1 MSQPIEKLTFVMLTG
16 KNYHLWV
23 RQATFRLIGRDK
35 LELVNGERPAPI
47 IKKKLESQQ
56 KRRRKLLENGEEITT
71 RCAAG

>member
-47 IKKKLESQQ
+47 TKKNWRAN
-56 KRRRKLLENGEEITT
+56 RRGEESS
-71 RCAAG
+71 